1 MDLVLGTAQL
11 GLKNYGINNQEN
23 LSNQKVQ
30 TILRF
35 AKTKNIKFLDT
46 SDLYGDALDNIQG
59 IADDFFKLILKLNFK
74 SILKNEEK
82 IKYVEQMTKNNSYDS
97 ILFHNHNEL
106 IADPNLWN
114 SLLKRKKEFKINKI
128 GVSLY
133 NFSEL
138 KKLNESNIFPDSI
151 EIPYNIIDDE
161 FNPYLK
167 KIKENGTEIIVRSVF
182 MQGLLFMDPQNVPEK
197 LKDYQEVLQ
206 QLVKLTQ
213 KHKVS
218 LNKLM
223 LDYVKKNSY
232 IDKLIIGIDSIK
244 QLEENIVV
252 FKSEINESLLK
263 DFDQL
268 EIKLNKKLKKV
279 NNWKNL

>member
-23 LSNQKVQ
+23 LSDEKVQ
-30 TILRF
+30 NILRF
-35 AKTKNIKFLDT
+35 AKTNNINFLDT
-46 SDLYGDALDNIQG
+46 SDLYGDALDKIQV

-74 SILKNEEK
+74 PILKNDEK
-82 IKYVEQMTKNNSYDS
+82 IKYVEQMMKNTDYDS

-106 IADPNLWN
+106 IANPNLWN

-138 KKLNESNIFPDSI
+138 KKLNENNIFPDSI
-151 EIPYNIIDDE
+151 EIPYNIIDTE
-161 FNPYLK
+161 FNPHLK

-182 MQGLLFMDPQNVPEK
+182 MQGLLFMNPQDVPEK

-213 KHKVS
+213 KHNVS
-218 LNKLM
+218 LTKLM

-232 IDKLIIGIDSIK
+232 IDKLVIGIDSIK

-268 EIKLNKKLKKV
+268 EIKLNRKLKKV